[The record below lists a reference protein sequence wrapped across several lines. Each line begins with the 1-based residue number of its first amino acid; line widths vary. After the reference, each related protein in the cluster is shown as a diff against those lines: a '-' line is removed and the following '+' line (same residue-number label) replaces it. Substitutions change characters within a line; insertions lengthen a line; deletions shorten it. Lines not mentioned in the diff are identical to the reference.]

1 MATILIV
8 DDSADD
14 RRMLEIL
21 LRSYT
26 SANVLSAGNAKDGIA
41 LAPKADVIMMDVMMP
56 GMDGIEAFEVL
67 RQSPETKNTPIIFM
81 TAYPQSILDRFS
93 GQALGSIDYLVKPVQ
108 KEPLLNRIS
117 IHLGVHDAR
126 QRLQAQKLSERDQLT
141 LLLAALQQSADGITV
156 TDRGGKWIMS
166 NPAEAKLFGYEQEE
180 FLEKDIKDIYEP
192 MSAQRIKSEIIP
204 ILEKQDHWEGE
215 LSGRKKNGE
224 IFPILLSLATVK
236 DNSGKFLGIMGFTK
250 DITNLKKAYQDLSRA
265 QEALVRSER
274 MKALG
279 EMVGGIAHE
288 FNNLLA
294 GILGNTQ
301 ILLQTA
307 KDPTLAKRLRT
318 IERAA
323 LTGAEEVKRLQTF
336 TLSSGGTERK
346 LFVMKDLL
354 QEALM
359 ITRPRWR
366 DLTHKKGITIEV
378 ETELGETPALEGDDE
393 NLRIAVIN
401 IIFNAIDALPQ
412 GGKIRARC
420 WADARYG
427 YIEIADNGVG
437 MKPEIL
443 ERAFEPY
450 FTTQRPL
457 KSGLGLSV
465 AYGTVKKNQGDIE
478 LKSRP
483 GQGTTAT
490 IKLPLAPARSGPES
504 ETPEKK
510 APGAKPGRIMIVEDD
525 PTVASLLTDILSR
538 GGWTVKTS
546 DQPVSALAEA
556 EGGGFDLVIVDLGM
570 ATMNGL
576 EFSRRVKAS
585 APRTKVALITGWDI
599 PPVQAELEKNGVDV
613 LWRKPFNVDEIFNR
627 VADLLAR

>member
-14 RRMLEIL
+14 RRMLELL

-26 SANVLSAGNAKDGIA
+26 PAHVLSAGNAPDGIA
-41 LAPKADVIMMDVMMP
+41 LAPQADVIMLDVMMP
-56 GMDGIEAFEVL
+56 GMDGIEAFEIL
-67 RQSPETKNTPIIFM
+67 RKSPETKNTPIIFM

-108 KEPLLNRIS
+108 KDPLLNRIS

-126 QRLQAQKLSERDQLT
+126 QRLQAQKLSERDQLS

-156 TDRGGKWIMS
+156 TDRGGKWIMI
-166 NPAEAKLFGYEQEE
+166 NPAEAKMFGYGQQE
-180 FLEKDIKDIYEP
+180 FLEKDIKEIYETA
-192 MSAQRIKSEIIP
+192 SANRIRAEIIP

-215 LSGRKKNGE
+215 LVGRKQSGE
-224 IFPILLSLATVK
+224 AFPILLSLATVK

-250 DITNLKKAYQDLSRA
+250 DITPLKKAYQDLSQA

-307 KDPTLAKRLRT
+307 KDPGLAKRLRT

-336 TLSSGGTERK
+336 TLASAGSERK
-346 LFVMKDLL
+346 LFVLKEIL
-354 QEALM
+354 QEALLM
-359 ITRPRWR
+359 TRPRWR

-378 ETELGETPALEGDDE
+378 ETDLGECPPLEGDEE

-420 WADARYG
+420 WADKSFAYLQ
-427 YIEIADNGVG
+427 IADTGVG
-437 MKPEIL
+437 MKPEVL

-465 AYGTVKKNQGDIE
+465 AYGTVKKHQGNIE
-478 LKSRP
+478 LKSEAGR
-483 GQGTTAT
+483 GTTAT
-490 IKLPLAPARSGPES
+490 IKLPLGAAKAGAAAGPLEGKPA
-504 ETPEKK
+504 TPSV
-510 APGAKPGRIMIVEDD
+510 RIMIVEDD

-546 DQPVSALAEA
+546 DQPVAALKEA
-556 EGGGFDLVIVDLGM
+556 ENGDFNLVIVDLGM
-570 ATMNGL
+570 PAMNGL

-585 APRTKVALITGWDI
+585 AARTKVALITGWDV
-599 PPVQAELEKNGVDV
+599 PPGQGELDRAGVDV
-613 LWRKPFNVDEIFNR
+613 LWRKPFNVDEIFTR
-627 VADLLAR
+627 VSDLLSR